1 MRLLLLYRGFLFYPT
16 SDVTPPYFAVPSV
29 VGGLVVH
36 EVSSPMLA
44 KMSVDGVLFI
54 VWVTLSLTLTLAVG
68 MMTCLRQF
76 SL

>member
-1 MRLLLLYRGFLFYPT
+1 MDAFASSLQGFPLL
-16 SDVTPPYFAVPSV
+16 SDQRRDSAMFCRP

-36 EVSSPMLA
+36 EVSSPVLA